1 MRKLAPSTRWAR
13 AGGRLTD
20 VEANDLVII
29 LECAFALAVIIV
41 IVVIQRLANE
51 VLRRLVLCVQLGKP
65 TRSNSPGSVDD
76 VNPQHWRGILR
87 HICQRPV
94 PDQAGF
100 LPFRHLQLG
109 QSKLDLQVVSR
120 ILQTIRQRASQSTP
134 RDVHA
139 SSTGESGPAVCRNSF
154 SRNNEPLNMTVSY
167 DIGTSLITGAAL
179 VSNPPLAAGLRKNS
193 QD

>member
-51 VLRRLVLCVQLGKP
+51 VLRRLVLCVQL
-65 TRSNSPGSVDD
+65 GSVDD